1 MLAYT
6 RNQICPSCDM
16 EFISTLL
23 TTFRTSCYPHVLM
36 MSGKGDVCADG
47 QSKDRES
54 GDEHNLCSRQEF
66 AINKVCELSQILC
79 MSVLPLSSG
88 SLITI

>member
-1 MLAYT
+1 M
-6 RNQICPSCDM
+6 
-16 EFISTLL
+16 TLL
-23 TTFRTSCYPHVLM
+23 TTFKTSFCLHVLI
-36 MSGKGDVCADG
+36 MSGKGDVYADG

-54 GDEHNLCSRQEF
+54 GDERNLCSRREF
-66 AINKVCELSQILC
+66 ALNKICELSQMLH